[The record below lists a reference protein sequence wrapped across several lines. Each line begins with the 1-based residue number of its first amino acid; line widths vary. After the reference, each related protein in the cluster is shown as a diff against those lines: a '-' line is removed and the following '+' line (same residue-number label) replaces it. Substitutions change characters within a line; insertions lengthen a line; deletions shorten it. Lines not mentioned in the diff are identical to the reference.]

1 MGIVS
6 ERKSKLIL
14 LKQNLRSKHK
24 PEGLLFCMVPVAGL
38 EPARCRHRGILSPKL
53 YKEHSGTGWH
63 MKEFYAPWKWRKIG
77 VLDVKIFLI
86 PVKTEKLIFQNLKKF
101 LHVGGILEGYLE
113 VYKVFSYF
121 ILVAIKNY
129 LSDKIMKDGYYEKQK
144 VLSKSF

>member
-1 MGIVS
+1 
-6 ERKSKLIL
+6 
-14 LKQNLRSKHK
+14 
-24 PEGLLFCMVPVAGL
+24 
-38 EPARCRHRGILSPKL
+38 
-53 YKEHSGTGWH
+53 
-63 MKEFYAPWKWRKIG
+63 MKEFYSPWKWRKIG

-86 PVKTEKLIFQNLKKF
+86 PMKTKKLIFQNLKKF

-121 ILVAIKNY
+121 ILVAIKTY